1 MHRQL
6 HDWLR
11 RLPPNVQG
19 ALWLVA
25 GGFIFTS
32 TGAMIR
38 LLSTQ
43 IESVQTAFFRAVISV
58 ILLLPLI
65 VAGRVRP
72 WHSKRIAG
80 HFWRTLMG
88 TTSMVLGFYAVSML
102 PLADAT
108 AISFSQPLFSVLVA
122 ALIVGEKVRWRRWSA
137 TIVGFVG
144 VLVMVQP
151 GQGSLELGPL
161 VALANAATVALSI
174 LLVKRLSD
182 SETPLMILTQFAIF
196 STLLLLPPAIWVWR
210 WPDLWGWVLA
220 FGVAFTATVGQY
232 FWVQAF
238 KVGEMSAVAPF
249 EYLRLPF
256 AVFVGW
262 LIWGEMPVI
271 WTYVGAAIVIAS
283 ALYIAHREAQLARE
297 RRRAALANPQEIKKS
312 RSGSLGLEEP
322 RARLRAMGFGDVH
335 PGRGEGRD
343 HDRGIVGVAQPQQDV
358 GDGVDRQDEIG
369 ERAEQGGADRQRR
382 RRIGGAVE
390 RRHRIFAEGDLAQ
403 GLAGLRPET
412 LADLR
417 VVGGQPVGR
426 AHTWKVGS
434 VRRLGKGAAAA

>member
-1 MHRQL
+1 M

-19 ALWLVA
+19 ALWLVS

-32 TGAMIR
+32 TGVMIR

-58 ILLLPLI
+58 IILLPMI
-65 VAGRVRP
+65 AAGRVKP
-72 WHSKRIAG
+72 WHSKRLAG
-80 HFWRTLMG
+80 HFWRTAMG

-108 AISFSQPLFSVLVA
+108 AIAFSQPLFSVVVA
-122 ALIVGEKVRWRRWSA
+122 ALIAGEKVRWRRWSA
-137 TIVGFVG
+137 TVVGFAG

-151 GQGSLELGPL
+151 GEGSLQWGAL

-196 STLLLLPPAIWVWR
+196 STLLLVVPAIWVWR

-220 FGVAFTATVGQY
+220 IGIALTATVGQY

-238 KVGEMSAVAPF
+238 KSGEMSAVAPF

-256 AVFVGW
+256 AVFAGW
-262 LIWGEMPVI
+262 LIWGEMPVV

-297 RRRAALANPQEIKKS
+297 RKRTAMTSVNPSENK
-312 RSGSLGLEEP
+312 P
-322 RARLRAMGFGDVH
+322 A
-335 PGRGEGRD
+335 P
-343 HDRGIVGVAQPQQDV
+343 
-358 GDGVDRQDEIG
+358 
-369 ERAEQGGADRQRR
+369 
-382 RRIGGAVE
+382 
-390 RRHRIFAEGDLAQ
+390 
-403 GLAGLRPET
+403 
-412 LADLR
+412 
-417 VVGGQPVGR
+417 
-426 AHTWKVGS
+426 
-434 VRRLGKGAAAA
+434 

>member
-11 RLPPNVQG
+11 RLPANVQG

-25 GGFIFTS
+25 GGFIFTATS
-32 TGAMIR
+32 AMIR

-65 VAGRVRP
+65 AAGRVKP
-72 WHSKRIAG
+72 WHSKRLAG
-80 HFWRTLMG
+80 HFWRTAMG

-108 AISFSQPLFSVLVA
+108 AIAFSQPLFSVVVA
-122 ALIVGEKVRWRRWSA
+122 ALIAGEKVRWRRWSA

-151 GQGSLELGPL
+151 GQGSLQLGAL

-182 SETPLMILTQFAIF
+182 SETPLMILTQFALF
-196 STLLLLPPAIWVWR
+196 STLLLAPPAIWVWR
-210 WPDLWGWVLA
+210 WPDLTGWVLA
-220 FGVAFTATVGQY
+220 VGIALFATIGQY

-238 KVGEMSAVAPF
+238 KAGEMSAVAPF

-297 RRRAALANPQEIKKS
+297 RRRAALANLPEIKKP
-312 RSGSLGLEEP
+312 GS
-322 RARLRAMGFGDVH
+322 
-335 PGRGEGRD
+335 
-343 HDRGIVGVAQPQQDV
+343 
-358 GDGVDRQDEIG
+358 
-369 ERAEQGGADRQRR
+369 
-382 RRIGGAVE
+382 
-390 RRHRIFAEGDLAQ
+390 
-403 GLAGLRPET
+403 
-412 LADLR
+412 
-417 VVGGQPVGR
+417 
-426 AHTWKVGS
+426 
-434 VRRLGKGAAAA
+434 

>member
-1 MHRQL
+1 M

-32 TGAMIR
+32 TSAMIR

-58 ILLLPLI
+58 ILLLPMMLT
-65 VAGRVRP
+65 GRVRP

-88 TTSMVLGFYAVSML
+88 TTSMVLGFYAVSLL

-122 ALIVGEKVRWRRWSA
+122 ALIAGEKVRWRRWSA
-137 TIVGFVG
+137 TVVGFVG
-144 VLVMVQP
+144 VLIMVRP
-151 GQGSLELGPL
+151 GEGSLQFGALI
-161 VALANAATVALSI
+161 ALANAATVSLSI

-196 STLLLLPPAIWVWR
+196 STLLLAPPAIWVWR

-220 FGVAFTATVGQY
+220 VGIALSATVGQY

-238 KVGEMSAVAPF
+238 KAGEMSAVAPF

-262 LIWGEMPVI
+262 LIWGETPVV

-283 ALYIAHREAQLARE
+283 ALYIAHREAELARQ
-297 RRRAALANPQEIKKS
+297 RRRAAASPPPTS
-312 RSGSLGLEEP
+312 PS
-322 RARLRAMGFGDVH
+322 
-335 PGRGEGRD
+335 PGKPPG
-343 HDRGIVGVAQPQQDV
+343 P
-358 GDGVDRQDEIG
+358 
-369 ERAEQGGADRQRR
+369 
-382 RRIGGAVE
+382 
-390 RRHRIFAEGDLAQ
+390 
-403 GLAGLRPET
+403 
-412 LADLR
+412 
-417 VVGGQPVGR
+417 
-426 AHTWKVGS
+426 
-434 VRRLGKGAAAA
+434 